1 MKYERRLFSN
11 EAASTSICLPCR
23 WDDTVTA
30 ALLFP
35 TGAWLPESFLPRE
48 KPFAVFVSCYQDQ
61 KPAKLFWGLYEVGCF
76 SNFTHDSSLYSYC
89 YCLLFARFNASAVNR
104 WSNLRFASFSRCIF
118 LVSFNLLLLFHLNN
132 LMAFWFRFWFPCRHQ
147 PLWMEPGE
155 VSGQLRGLE
164 R

>member
-1 MKYERRLFSN
+1 MFAMQVRWYRHRCSLVFDRGL
-11 EAASTSICLPCR
+11 AAGIISP
-23 WDDTVTA
+23 
-30 ALLFP
+30 
-35 TGAWLPESFLPRE
+35 AWETFCCVCVVLSR
-48 KPFAVFVSCYQDQ
+48 S

>member
-1 MKYERRLFSN
+1 MKRHQHQYVCHAGEMIPSPLLSCFRQGLGCRNHFSRVRN
-11 EAASTSICLPCR
+11 LLLCLCRVIKIKNLPSYSEA
-23 WDDTVTA
+23 
-30 ALLFP
+30 
-35 TGAWLPESFLPRE
+35 
-48 KPFAVFVSCYQDQ
+48 YM
-61 KPAKLFWGLYEVGCF
+61 
-76 SNFTHDSSLYSYC
+76 
-89 YCLLFARFNASAVNR
+89 RFNASAVNR

-147 PLWMEPGE
+147 PLRMEPGE